1 MERDFDDNEIAE
13 RVGFEPTVPLRI
25 HYLSRVA
32 NSTTLASL
40 REDITFYT
48 EKISDPTILF
58 RFHFLKTILFFE
70 QEIVW
75 NILRYR
81 LKSMVYRLL

>member
-40 REDITFYT
+40 HYFKYT
-48 EKISDPTILF
+48 ESRFFFQRPMKNFKLPNTAFRGLDDPET
-58 RFHFLKTILFFE
+58 RFLQNVAKAI
-70 QEIVW
+70 
-75 NILRYR
+75 
-81 LKSMVYRLL
+81 